1 MASSLFFVKPAQ
13 NVVLLCAPQMSKL
26 GEKVGADVQACLSCL
41 SVSSAEGPPHC
52 PRPLTTILTPRVSS
66 AFAPFPT
73 LCMPRQVVKHTRNV
87 SLGTISWK
95 KFPDGFPN
103 IFVHDVES
111 IKGCH
116 VVFLASFGQVLSGCR
131 ALAQEDASLRPLSI
145 HVLLHAS
152 HRSRLPED
160 EGESRSTASSGLTI
174 LFSGLKP

>member
-26 GEKVGADVQACLSCL
+26 GEKVGADGEACLSGVPVFFCTRPAA
-41 SVSSAEGPPHC
+41 SPP
-52 PRPLTTILTPRVSS
+52 PADEILTPRVSM
-66 AFAPFPT
+66 AVATHLT
-73 LCMPRQVVKHTRNV
+73 LCMLLQVVKHTRNV

-116 VVFLASFGQVLSGCR
+116 VVFLASFGQVLSGR
-131 ALAQEDASLRPLSI
+131 GALA
-145 HVLLHAS
+145 
-152 HRSRLPED
+152 
-160 EGESRSTASSGLTI
+160 
-174 LFSGLKP
+174 